1 MHLSG
6 HFDPRG
12 SEGGARKSPA
22 AQEGGIRA
30 AGPDGILL
38 PGREGIRSSS
48 AASAKRTSQTP
59 VEAKFREGPFHAL
72 R

>member
-1 MHLSG
+1 MPLSG

-12 SEGGARKSPA
+12 NEGAHEKARRPRR
-22 AQEGGIRA
+22 GGIRA

-38 PGREGIRSSS
+38 PGRERERRSS

-59 VEAKFREGPFHAL
+59 VEAKFAEFHFHAL
-72 R
+72 E